1 MTVLNDPRDAF
12 DAALIPGMRQ
22 RLAEGYARF
31 RAAEA
36 KAVAQLAT
44 PEAGGVKGAYRDRHC
59 PNCGA
64 AAPTQTLLRAHGIGL
79 VSCPDC
85 DLTYSR
91 QVMDEAADAA
101 RYRASDLDIEA
112 MQLRCSGPYLELE
125 TARARYY
132 LDRLG
137 ETMTR
142 TGTMCEIGCGTGV
155 FLAEAAIRGWDALGI
170 EPGSAAAAVAR
181 GRARQVVEGYF
192 PQDLPDGRHSFDA
205 VAMLDV
211 LEHFANPHGFLRIVR
226 DHLAPGGRLFV
237 QVPNWDSLLV
247 QLEGAGSSVVCPG
260 HWSYF
265 TPRSLPDLMARAGYR
280 AVLVETVVSEVDR
293 IAQFSAHARQ
303 AALARLRPNQASHG
317 EMDHDAAL
325 SAAWLRKLGLAY
337 KLIGIFEPER

>member
-64 AAPTQTLLRAHGIGL
+64 AAPAQTLLRAHGIDL

-91 QVMDEAADAA
+91 QVMDEAADAE

-155 FLAEAAIRGWDALGI
+155 FWPKRRSGGGMPSGSSQVQPLPRSRGD
-170 EPGSAAAAVAR
+170 
-181 GRARQVVEGYF
+181 
-192 PQDLPDGRHSFDA
+192 
-205 VAMLDV
+205 
-211 LEHFANPHGFLRIVR
+211 
-226 DHLAPGGRLFV
+226 APGRSSRAIFRKISRTAATV
-237 QVPNWDSLLV
+237 SMRSQCSTYSNISPIPTVFC
-247 QLEGAGSSVVCPG
+247 GSSGTISPLEDGC
-260 HWSYF
+260 
-265 TPRSLPDLMARAGYR
+265 
-280 AVLVETVVSEVDR
+280 
-293 IAQFSAHARQ
+293 
-303 AALARLRPNQASHG
+303 
-317 EMDHDAAL
+317 L
-325 SAAWLRKLGLAY
+325 SRFP
-337 KLIGIFEPER
+337 IGIACWFSWKAPAAPWSAQGTGAISRHAACPI